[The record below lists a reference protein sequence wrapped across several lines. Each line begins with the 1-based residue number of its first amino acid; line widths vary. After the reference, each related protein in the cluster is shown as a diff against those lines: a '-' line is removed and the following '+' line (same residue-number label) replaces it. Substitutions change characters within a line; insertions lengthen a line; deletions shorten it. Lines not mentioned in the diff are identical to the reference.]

1 MLAALLDND
10 IHTDSD
16 PADTLL
22 AVIPGT
28 TTGVQRRHLH
38 AEASKSRGAGVDGAE
53 RPQRLVGFDRVP
65 RAARLVHVR
74 HLAPHRAAR
83 DVQGGVADVREV
95 RIRFRSGPGRQTH
108 PRPGFFIV
116 GRRAGYWVSH
126 RVLDWEKERTGG
138 RQEGGVLTD
147 NVGSE
152 TKDVQLFQRLV
163 LGHLRAE
170 ILHTRHIHYVKRVLL
185 SSH

>member
-1 MLAALLDND
+1 MLAAFLDNN

-126 RVLDWEKERTGG
+126 RVLDWEKEGTGG
-138 RQEGGVLTD
+138 RQEGGVC
-147 NVGSE
+147 SPIM
-152 TKDVQLFQRLV
+152 
-163 LGHLRAE
+163 LGRKRRTSSFFSVSSLGTLE
-170 ILHTRHIHYVKRVLL
+170 LKSCILDIFIM
-185 SSH
+185 